1 MYTTTQLDNGTL
13 NNYAVEPKMTYAEY
27 PSLYE
32 QKRYLKQTAIATLLV
47 SAIVF
52 ISFVVS

>member
-1 MYTTTQLDNGTL
+1 MYTTTQLDNGVL
-13 NNYAVEPKMTYAEY
+13 NNYATEPEMTYAEY

-32 QKRYLKQTAIATLLV
+32 QKRYLQQAGLATFLV
-47 SAIVF
+47 SALVL